1 MLIQRQNKKRLS
13 LRFKKILSDAAAS
26 AVLATCVFG
35 FMAMSLKA
43 CDAEYENQ
51 IKATKAHLEAT
62 PSLPT
67 EVLPV
72 LMSPIPSSP
81 SSFS

>member
-1 MLIQRQNKKRLS
+1 MKQNTSHSKLVAMLIQRQNKKRLS
-13 LRFKKILSDAAAS
+13 LRFKKFLSDAAAS

-51 IKATKAHLEAT
+51 IKATKVHLEAT
-62 PSLPT
+62 R
-67 EVLPV
+67 
-72 LMSPIPSSP
+72 
-81 SSFS
+81 